1 MPAFS
6 ILFGEGRGVGLRPG
20 RSLTEREP
28 PYFRDLNLDAFV
40 EGATAGMDEY
50 DLKSF
55 FYGPLDDEA
64 AIVYRQ
70 NVVHDLVGRPAL
82 DMVKEFAIGMRRAR
96 ELEAQVSRL
105 QDERQKDSWFLDEV
119 ETYCATVV
127 ELGRA
132 LGKAELRSRG
142 MTACRDYLR
151 DYVGSWRFA
160 ALRGEAG
167 ALREA
172 LASVRYC
179 LFIRH
184 DAVRVKKYEGEA
196 EYSVEIERIFER
208 FAQGA
213 GKEYLTQFTDSR
225 DLNDVEADILDMVA
239 ILYPGEFEELGGF
252 RSRNASYADPCI
264 VAFDREIQFYVS
276 YLDYIAP
283 IRRAG
288 SAFCYPKVSR
298 VSKELQSRGGFDI
311 VLARKLAQEGAAP
324 VPNDFRLE
332 GAERILVV
340 TGPNQGGKTTF
351 ARAFGQLHYLARLGL
366 PVPGSE
372 ARLLLCDKILT
383 HFDREERVE
392 AQRGRLLEDLV
403 RMRGIL
409 DEATGESVILLNEIF
424 TSTALNDA
432 IYLGEQVI
440 RRIMELD
447 APCVCVTFIDELAKL
462 GEKTVSMMSMVDP
475 DRPAVRTYK
484 ILRKPPD
491 GLAYALSIAEKYG
504 LTRDR
509 IVERVKE

>member
-6 ILFGEGRGVGLRPG
+6 ILFGEGQGEG
-20 RSLTEREP
+20 RSQGRSPGDSEP

-40 EGATAGMDEY
+40 ESATAGMDEY
-50 DLKSF
+50 DLKSL
-55 FYGPLDDEA
+55 YYSLLDDEA

-70 NVVHDLVGRPAL
+70 NVVHDLVGRPTL
-82 DMVKEFAIGMRRAR
+82 GMVKEFAIGMRRSR
-96 ELEAQVSRL
+96 ELDALASKL
-105 QDERQKDSWFLDEV
+105 QNEYQKGSWFLDEV

-127 ELGRA
+127 EFARA
-132 LGKAELRSRG
+132 LGTADVRSRG
-142 MTACRDYLR
+142 MTAWKDYLGA
-151 DYVGSWRFA
+151 YIESARFA
-160 ALRGEAG
+160 AIRGEAD

-172 LASVRYC
+172 LSSVRYC

-184 DAVRVKKYEGEA
+184 GAVRVKKYEGEA
-196 EYSVEIERIFER
+196 EYGDEIERMFGR

-213 GKEYLTQFTDSR
+213 GKDYLAQFTDSR
-225 DLNDVEADILDMVA
+225 DLNRVEADILDRVA
-239 ILYPGEFEELGGF
+239 NLYPDVFGELGEF
-252 RSRNASYADPCI
+252 RSRNASYADPGV

-283 IRRAG
+283 IRRSG

-298 VSKELQSRGGFDI
+298 ASKELRSRGGYDI
-311 VLARKLAQEGAAP
+311 VLASKLAQKGAAP
-324 VPNDFRLE
+324 VPNDFFLE

-372 ARLLLCDKILT
+372 ARLLLCDRILT

-403 RMRGIL
+403 RMRDLL

-424 TSTALNDA
+424 TSTALEDA
-432 IYLGEQVI
+432 IYLGERVLD
-440 RRIMELD
+440 RIMELD
-447 APCVCVTFIDELAKL
+447 ALCVCVTFIDELAKL

-475 DRPAVRTYK
+475 ERPAVRTYK

-504 LTRDR
+504 LTPER
-509 IVERVKE
+509 IARRIDG

>member
-6 ILFGEGRGVGLRPG
+6 ILFGEGRGEG
-20 RSLTEREP
+20 RSQGQSPMDREP
-28 PYFRDLNLDAFV
+28 PYFHDLNLDAFV
-40 EGATAGMDEY
+40 ESATAGMDEY

-55 FYGPLDDEA
+55 FYKPLDDEA

-82 DMVKEFAIGMRRAR
+82 DMVKEFAIGMRRTR
-96 ELEAQVSRL
+96 ELEAQAARL
-105 QDERQKDSWFLDEV
+105 QNEYQKDSWFLDEV
-119 ETYCATVV
+119 ETYCETVV
-127 ELGRA
+127 ELGRT
-132 LGKAELRSRG
+132 LGKADIRSRG
-142 MTACRDYLR
+142 MTACRDYLKA
-151 DYVGSWRFA
+151 YAESARFA

-196 EYSVEIERIFER
+196 EYGVEIERMFDR
-208 FAQGA
+208 FAQGG
-213 GKEYLTQFTDSR
+213 GKDYLAQFTDSR
-225 DLNDVEADILDMVA
+225 DLNEVEADILDMVA
-239 ILYPGEFEELGGF
+239 SLYPGEFEELGDF
-252 RSRNASYADPCI
+252 RSRNTSYADPCI

-283 IRRAG
+283 IRRSG
-288 SAFCYPKVSR
+288 SPFCYPR
-298 VSKELQSRGGFDI
+298 VIHASKELHSRGGYDI
-311 VLARKLAQEGAAP
+311 VLASKLAQEGAAP

-372 ARLLLCDKILT
+372 ARLLLCDRILT
-383 HFDREERVE
+383 HFDKEERVE
-392 AQRGRLLEDLV
+392 AGRGRLLEDLV

-424 TSTALNDA
+424 TSTALKDA

-440 RRIMELD
+440 RRIIELD

-462 GEKTVSMMSMVDP
+462 SEKTVSMMSTVEP

-504 LTRDR
+504 LTPDR
-509 IVERVKE
+509 IVERIKE